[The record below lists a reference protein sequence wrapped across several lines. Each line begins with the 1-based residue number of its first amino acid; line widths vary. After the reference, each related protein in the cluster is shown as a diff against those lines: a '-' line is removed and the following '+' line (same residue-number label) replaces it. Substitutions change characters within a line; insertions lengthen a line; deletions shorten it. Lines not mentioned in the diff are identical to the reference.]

1 MCATCQLSAS
11 LPLVWRDADAT
22 SCQSL
27 IWRNLL
33 NALLLPLPLSLPLS
47 LPLQLLPTDDKL
59 LTDRQRQRRQSRRS
73 LTVRSCLAGQ

>member
-1 MCATCQLSAS
+1 MCATCQLSAW
-11 LPLVWRDADAT
+11 LPQVWRDADAT

-33 NALLLPLPLSLPLS
+33 NALPLPLSLPLP

-73 LTVRSCLAGQ
+73 LTVRPCLAGQ